1 MTNAPNP
8 YKQAYERERKA
19 RLEAEHLLEEK
30 SRELY
35 QKNQHLEQSY
45 EQLKKQQALMLQNEK
60 LATLGTLSA
69 GVAHE
74 INNPVA
80 FIKSNV
86 ESLKQYFDAYNLL
99 FTQIKQ
105 LLPKLPTDQREY
117 LEQQLIDQDI
127 DFISEDIPQLMED
140 TQEGLQRVK
149 DIVQNLRSFSRAQAG
164 DHGSYDLLEGINST
178 LKLLQSEL
186 KNSVALDITLEP
198 LPKIQCNLNELNQVF
213 LNLILNAKH
222 ATVDSQS
229 PRISV
234 RSKHDDQYVYIEIAD
249 NGCGISEE
257 VQKDIFTPFFTTKP
271 IGQGTGM
278 GLAISHNIIKK
289 HNGEIQLQSKT
300 GEGTTF
306 TIKLPIN

>member
-1 MTNAPNP
+1 MTDAPNP
-8 YKQAYERERKA
+8 FKQAYERERKA

-86 ESLKQYFDAYNLL
+86 ESLKQYFDSYNLIL
-99 FTQIKQ
+99 AEIKQ
-105 LLPKLPTDQREY
+105 LLPRLPEDQKGP
-117 LEQQLIDQDI
+117 LAQLLIDEDI

-149 DIVQNLRSFSRAQAG
+149 DIVQNLRSFSRTQAS

-186 KNSVALDITLEP
+186 KNSVALDISLEP
-198 LPKIQCNLNELNQVF
+198 LPKIECNLNELNQVF
-213 LNLILNAKH
+213 LNLIMNAKH
-222 ATVDSQS
+222 ATVDSQN
-229 PRISV
+229 PCVSV
-234 RSKHDDQYVYIEIAD
+234 RSKHDDQYVYVEIAD

-271 IGQGTGM
+271 VGQGTGM

>member
-1 MTNAPNP
+1 MTDTSNP

-35 QKNQHLEQSY
+35 QKNQNLEQSY
-45 EQLKKQQALMLQNEK
+45 EQLQKQQTMMLQNEK

-69 GVAHE
+69 GIAHE
-74 INNPVA
+74 INNPIA

-86 ESLKQYFDAYNLL
+86 ESLKQYFDAYNLIL
-99 FTQIKQ
+99 NEIKR
-105 LLPKLPTDQREY
+105 LLPSLPADQKES
-117 LEQQLIDQDI
+117 LEELLISEDI

-140 TQEGLQRVK
+140 TQEGLIRVR
-149 DIVQNLRSFSRAQAG
+149 DIIQNLRSFSRTQAN
-164 DHGSYDLLEGINST
+164 DHGSYDLVEGINST
-178 LKLLQSEL
+178 LKLLKSEL
-186 KNSVALDITLEP
+186 KNSITLDISLEP
-198 LPKIQCNLNELNQVF
+198 LPKIECNLNELNQVF
-213 LNLILNAKH
+213 LNLIMNAKH
-222 ATVDSQS
+222 ATINCQA
-229 PRISV
+229 PCISV
-234 RSKHDDQYVYIEIAD
+234 RSKYDDQYVYIEIGD

-271 IGQGTGM
+271 VGQGTGM

-300 GEGTTF
+300 DEGTTF

>member
-1 MTNAPNP
+1 MTDMPNP
-8 YKQAYERERKA
+8 YKKAYERERKA

-45 EQLKKQQALMLQNEK
+45 EQLQKQQALMLQNEK

-86 ESLKQYFDAYNLL
+86 ESLKQYFDSYNLIL
-99 FTQIKQ
+99 AEIKQ
-105 LLPKLPTDQREY
+105 LLPKLPADQRES
-117 LEQQLIDQDI
+117 LEQLLIDEDI
-127 DFISEDIPQLMED
+127 DFISEDIPQLMAD
-140 TQEGLQRVK
+140 TQEGVQRVK
-149 DIVQNLRSFSRAQAG
+149 DIVQNLRSFSRTQAS

-186 KNSVALDITLEP
+186 KNSVTLDISLEP
-198 LPKIQCNLNELNQVF
+198 VPKIECNLNELNQVF
-213 LNLILNAKH
+213 LNLIMNAKH
-222 ATVDSQS
+222 ATENS
-229 PRISV
+229 PVPCISV
-234 RSKHDDQYVYIEIAD
+234 RSKHDDQYVYIEIGD

-257 VQKDIFTPFFTTKP
+257 LQKDIFTPFFTTKP
-271 IGQGTGM
+271 VGQGTGM

-289 HNGEIQLQSKT
+289 HHGEIQLQSKT